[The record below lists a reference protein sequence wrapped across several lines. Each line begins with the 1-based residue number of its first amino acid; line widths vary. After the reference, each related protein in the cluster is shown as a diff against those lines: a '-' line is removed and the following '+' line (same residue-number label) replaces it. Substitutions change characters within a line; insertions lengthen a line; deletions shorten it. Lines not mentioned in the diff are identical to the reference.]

1 MPIHATF
8 ATFLAFA
15 LMLLALAWMSRR
27 IGLLIQENVYL
38 LTGSL
43 DLAMVI
49 LFLVYLPGILIH
61 EGAHWLMAKSLGL
74 KTGKFRVWPR
84 KQGKHIGM
92 GSVSVA
98 SGGTL
103 ADSLVGLAPLLLGS
117 ILVALICAR
126 LFETGKIGDTWQGNN
141 WPAGMQA
148 MVLALLDE
156 EDGLLWSY
164 LLFAVANAMM
174 PSSSDREPVK
184 SLLLYLLAFAGLYF
198 LLDQSGQLF
207 FQVANW
213 LVEPVQVLTGS
224 LLFIVLLD
232 AVILVLLFA
241 VQAILVTVR
250 RAPRP

>member
-15 LMLLALAWMSRR
+15 LLLLALAWMSRR

-117 ILVALICAR
+117 ILVALIGAR
-126 LFETGKIGDTWQGNN
+126 VFETGQIGDTWQGNN